1 MFSVAVRIAGFAG
14 LLLSVSFA
22 LADVSNDG
30 VTNPVYK
37 MVVDGDRVS
46 LHVADGPLVK
56 VIEDLGRR
64 LGFEVVASSAGDL
77 RVSADFEK
85 LPSREAIRR
94 ICTSVGYVEVP
105 DPTTGKIA
113 RLVLTGGS
121 TGANQLAPRRDPLP
135 PQQQV
140 PIQVQPVE
148 PPPPPEQEPQD
159 GGEDDGGG

>member
-1 MFSVAVRIAGFAG
+1 MAVRIPGVAGLSLMASLAFAG
-14 LLLSVSFA
+14 VST
-22 LADVSNDG
+22 DG
-30 VTNPVYK
+30 ATNPLYQ

-46 LHVADGPLVK
+46 LKVADGPLVK

-64 LGFEVVASSAGDL
+64 LGFEVVASSVGDL

-94 ICTSVGYVEVP
+94 ICNSVGYVEVP
-105 DPTTGKIA
+105 DPSTGKIA
-113 RLVLTGGS
+113 RLVLTGGT

-140 PIQVQPVE
+140 PVQIQPIE
-148 PPPPPEQEPQD
+148 PPPPEEPPAD
-159 GGEDDGGG
+159 GEGDNGG

>member
-1 MFSVAVRIAGFAG
+1 MVVRIAGFAG
-14 LLLSVSFA
+14 LSLVASFA

-30 VTNPVYK
+30 ATNPVYQ
-37 MVVDGDRVS
+37 MVVNGDHVS

-56 VIEDLGRR
+56 VMEDLGRR
-64 LGFEVVASSAGDL
+64 LGFEVVATSVGDL

-94 ICTSVGYVEVP
+94 ICTSVGYLEVP
-105 DPTTGKIA
+105 DLATGKIA

-140 PIQVQPVE
+140 PMQVQPVE

-159 GGEDDGGG
+159 NGEGDGGG

>member
-1 MFSVAVRIAGFAG
+1 VFSVAVRIAGVGG
-14 LLLSVSFA
+14 LFLIASFA

-30 VTNPVYK
+30 AIHPAYK

-64 LGFEVVASSAGDL
+64 LGFEVVASSVGDL
-77 RVSADFEK
+77 RVSADFDK

-94 ICTSVGYVEVP
+94 ICTSIGYVEVP

-148 PPPPPEQEPQD
+148 PPPPPEQEQQD
-159 GGEDDGGG
+159 DGEGGEGG